1 MKKVK
6 LLTILALSTF
16 ALGACSSTQ
25 KQTTPKKDKTEQSSK
40 KEGQEKV
47 VKEKVTKDAKILLD
61 SILTNDSVKFR
72 KVYGESYEK

>member
-6 LLTILALSTF
+6 LLTILALSTV

-40 KEGQEKV
+40 KEDQEKV

-61 SILTNDSVKFR
+61 SVLTNDSVKFR
-72 KVYGESYEK
+72 KVYGDTY

>member
-6 LLTILALSTF
+6 LLTILALSTV

-40 KEGQEKV
+40 KEDQEKG
-47 VKEKVTKDAKILLD
+47 
-61 SILTNDSVKFR
+61 R
-72 KVYGESYEK
+72 KRESD